1 MAVGDIYMLP
11 ENSKMYHISILSM
24 VKHIQNTRNDTMP
37 DSMNI
42 DLVFSSQQLNG
53 KNNTTI
59 EYMSDTTATM

>member
-1 MAVGDIYMLP
+1 
-11 ENSKMYHISILSM
+11 M

-42 DLVFSSQQLNG
+42 DLFFSSQQLNG
-53 KNNTTI
+53 KNNTAT